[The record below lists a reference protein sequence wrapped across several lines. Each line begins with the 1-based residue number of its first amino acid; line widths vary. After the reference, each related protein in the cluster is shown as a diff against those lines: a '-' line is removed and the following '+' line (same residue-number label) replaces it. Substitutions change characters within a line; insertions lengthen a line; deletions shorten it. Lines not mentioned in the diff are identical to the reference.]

1 MQVRRLSLVLATAAA
16 LLAGCSS
23 ASPTDSVAAAQYS
36 NIWASVS
43 STSTTPSSSPST
55 PGRSTGESGPT
66 TTAPTQ
72 GEDSRLIDGL
82 LADSDEKGFAATYIG
97 GLCDGAA
104 RLAVTESPQRI
115 DLSVLVGPDPT
126 GDRSCPAMGIS
137 RTVTARLTQ
146 PIGARPI
153 FSGGIRPI
161 PFDGARRL
169 TPSTLPPHFTVSSQ
183 QWGGEPAPDPDSTRP
198 VPSGEGSSADAASAT
213 TRWTATYTQPQ
224 QASNRCTPTRG
235 LIEVDLAPAG
245 VNGLAADGWSPTVVA
260 QVGAHQARLWRA
272 GSSGVPRG
280 WAYVWQADQGSVQV
294 LARVACEGDRILDA
308 KELLEVAKS
317 LRPS

>member
-1 MQVRRLSLVLATAAA
+1 MQVRRLGLVLATAAA

-23 ASPTDSVAAAQYS
+23 ASPTGSVAPAQYS

-43 STSTTPSSSPST
+43 PTPTTSSSSSST
-55 PGRSTGESGPT
+55 AGRSTSAFRP
-66 TTAPTQ
+66 TTAPAR

-153 FSGGIRPI
+153 FSGGIRQI

-198 VPSGEGSSADAASAT
+198 VPSGEGSSADTASAT

-245 VNGLAADGWSPTVVA
+245 VNELAANGWSPTVVV
-260 QVGAHQARLWRA
+260 QVGDHQARLWREGTGDA
-272 GSSGVPRG
+272 PRG

-294 LARVACEGDRILDA
+294 LARLACEGDRILDA
-308 KELLEVAKS
+308 KELLELAKS